1 MSNKSK
7 REILD
12 AAYADLCENHP
23 VMQEKKPLAIGVH
36 GEVLAIVLD
45 PKIVSFILGK
55 HTRSGKYLKA
65 LSLGGKRFHLDG
77 TESGEVSELHQV
89 DAVGKMADRN
99 SEKERKKSVKKELKS
114 VEKPKLK
121 AAKEELNPV
130 EKPKLIVEKEHGLAL
145 QVTKITVKKRR
156 AFQVNCK

>member
-12 AAYADLCENHP
+12 AAYADLRKNHP
-23 VMQEKKPLAIGVH
+23 VMEEKKPLAIGVH

-89 DAVGKMADRN
+89 DAVRKMADRN
-99 SEKERKKSVKKELKS
+99 SEKEKKKAVKKELKS

-121 AAKEELNPV
+121 TVKEEPKPI
-130 EKPKLIVEKEHGLAL
+130 EKTELIVKKAHGLSL

-156 AFQVNCK
+156 AFQVA

>member
-1 MSNKSK
+1 VSNKSK

-12 AAYADLCENHP
+12 AAYADLRKNHP
-23 VMQEKKPLAIGVH
+23 VMEEKKPLAIGVH

-89 DAVGKMADRN
+89 DAVSKIADRN
-99 SEKERKKSVKKELKS
+99 SKKAAKKELKS
-114 VEKPKLK
+114 VEKKKPK
-121 AAKEELNPV
+121 ATKEEIKPV
-130 EKPKLIVEKEHGLAL
+130 EKPNLIVEKEQGLAL
-145 QVTKITVKKRR
+145 QITKITVKKRR
-156 AFQVNCK
+156 AFQVA

>member
-1 MSNKSK
+1 M
-7 REILD
+7 E
-12 AAYADLCENHP
+12 
-23 VMQEKKPLAIGVH
+23 EKKPLAIGVH

-89 DAVGKMADRN
+89 DAVSKIADRN
-99 SEKERKKSVKKELKS
+99 SKKAAKKELKS
-114 VEKPKLK
+114 VEKKKPK
-121 AAKEELNPV
+121 ATKEEIKPV
-130 EKPKLIVEKEHGLAL
+130 EKPNLIVEKEQGLAL
-145 QVTKITVKKRR
+145 QITKITVKKRR
-156 AFQVNCK
+156 AFQVA